1 MKVHFPTAQT
11 VKGGTFSF
19 DEKQP
24 AKRAKTKI
32 IDECGDT
39 YAKAAGTV
47 KGAKSDDDAILF
59 PSL

>member
-19 DEKQP
+19 DEKQ
-24 AKRAKTKI
+24 RAKI